1 MNGAGRLDVPVWLL
15 DVDGVLNA
23 MSRPGWSA
31 APDQRYAHADG
42 LRFRLR
48 WAPALLAEVRDLIRS
63 DAVEV
68 RWATS
73 WVSHIDQIA
82 GAMALP
88 DLPLAFTLPTHL
100 AAASDEL
107 HDATRSAKRAA
118 ALDVVASGRRLLWTD
133 DAAIW
138 RSGPEREHLEAAGAL
153 LIAPDERRGLQP
165 ADLAAIRAWLDDPTT
180 TTAGPRP

>member
-1 MNGAGRLDVPVWLL
+1 MNGDGRADLPVWLL

-23 MSRPGWSA
+23 MGRPGWSA
-31 APDQRYAHADG
+31 APEQRSAYVNG

-63 DAVEV
+63 DTVEV

-73 WVSHIDQIA
+73 WVTHIDQVA
-82 GAMALP
+82 RAMGLP
-88 DLPLAFTLPTHL
+88 DLPLAFTLPPDLL
-100 AAASDEL
+100 AATADL
-107 HDATRSAKRAA
+107 HAATETAKRAA

-133 DAAIW
+133 DEAIW
-138 RSGPEREHLEAAGAL
+138 PAGAQREHLEAAGAL

-165 ADLAAIRAWLDDPTT
+165 ADVAAVRAWLA
-180 TTAGPRP
+180 AG